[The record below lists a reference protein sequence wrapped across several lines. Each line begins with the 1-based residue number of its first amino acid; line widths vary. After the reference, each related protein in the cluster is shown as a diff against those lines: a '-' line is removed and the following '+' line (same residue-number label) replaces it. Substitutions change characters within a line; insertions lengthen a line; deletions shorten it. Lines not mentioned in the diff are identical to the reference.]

1 MKLKHEVL
9 RAPGSEATSAVV
21 MLHGILGSGS
31 NLRGLA
37 RSFLSSPEGAGRCVV
52 LMDLRAHGGSLD
64 GPGNADTV
72 KHAADDVVET
82 LGTLPV
88 TPYAVVGHSFGGK
101 VALALE
107 GLPLSHVMTLDS
119 APGPRTDARGSEKT
133 MAVLEQV
140 RALALPLPAQAGR
153 GAGVRGPTEDSSP
166 SPGAAR
172 HPLPAVQGEGVWS
185 SRDAF
190 IDELVRGGQT
200 RPLAQWLAMNLERTD
215 AGFRF
220 KLDLTRIDALL
231 GDYLHLDLWP
241 VVERAS
247 HVVGPGPRLHLVI
260 ALQSKVYEHDD
271 RVRAQSLESESV
283 AGAPGVTVDLL
294 EGSHWIHTDN
304 PTGVVEVMRARL

>member
-1 MKLKHEVL
+1 MKLKHELL
-9 RAPGSEATSAVV
+9 RSPGSEASSAVV
-21 MLHGILGSGS
+21 MLHGILGSGG

-52 LMDLRAHGGSLD
+52 LIDLRAHGGSLEA
-64 GPGNADTV
+64 PGNEDTV

-82 LGTLPV
+82 LRALPV

-107 GLPLSHVMTLDS
+107 GLPLAHVMTLDS
-119 APGPRTDARGSEKT
+119 APGARTDARGSEKT

-140 RALALPLPAQAGR
+140 RALALPLAAPA
-153 GAGVRGPTEDSSP
+153 DSNP
-166 SPGAAR
+166 SSGAA
-172 HPLPAVQGEGVWS
+172 PVPAVHGLWA

-190 IDELVRGGQT
+190 VDELVRGGQT

-220 KLDLTRIDALL
+220 KLDLGRIDALL
-231 GDYLHLDLWP
+231 SDYLHVDLWP

-247 HVVGPGPRLHLVI
+247 HVVGPGPRVHLVI

-294 EGSHWIHTDN
+294 DGSHWIHTDN

>member
-140 RALALPLPAQAGR
+140 RALALPL
-153 GAGVRGPTEDSSP
+153 GADGDTSSP
-166 SPGAAR
+166 RPSP
-172 HPLPAVQGEGVWS
+172 PLEEREKKVWS

-283 AGAPGVTVDLL
+283 SGAPGVTVDLL